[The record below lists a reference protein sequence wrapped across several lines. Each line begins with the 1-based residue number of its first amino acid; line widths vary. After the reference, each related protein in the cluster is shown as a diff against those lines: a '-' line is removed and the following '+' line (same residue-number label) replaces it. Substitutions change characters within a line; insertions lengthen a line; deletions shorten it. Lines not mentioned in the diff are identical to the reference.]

1 MALDPHVTRSE
12 VAKDVIDLALR
23 FQEGKSLDPIAQLQ
37 LLESQEKFIFLL
49 DLANGNPEA
58 LATSTSLFNG
68 DADLHKMAAV
78 NYLVHH
84 CFSEEKDPWQSLGLT
99 KGASVEEVKL
109 RYHQMIKLFHPDR
122 ALLEADQLQKIA
134 VKINHAN
141 QMLQIHHRLTAKDFL
156 NQHATSQNISPTSI
170 KFNSHPFNAQLIIKL
185 LFGFMILSLVLLYL
199 KFNLIDHEILI
210 SDRPLTKNQESKVLL
225 DSQLKIETSEPAAVL
240 GKVEEQKIQAT
251 QPPKEVQKLA
261 NQRLLTSLSNP
272 QSKTS
277 MLEMNEIKIKVIV
290 QKQDHLSLIN
300 TSPESKQ
307 SAGQDSDVIPPLTV
321 AVDQVPVKVI
331 IEEPV
336 TVAPASISQ
345 TDLKRMLINLMD
357 AYNQGNLDGLMS
369 LMGDHV
375 KVNESAGKE
384 DLRLSYA
391 MLFAKSKQREM
402 VLKDVRWR
410 LNGNKAIGTMGY
422 KAQIKNLAD
431 SSYEVQ
437 QGIFNI
443 EVTKL
448 NDRLQ
453 IVGLETIEATN

>member
-1 MALDPHVTRSE
+1 
-12 VAKDVIDLALR
+12 
-23 FQEGKSLDPIAQLQ
+23 
-37 LLESQEKFIFLL
+37 
-49 DLANGNPEA
+49 
-58 LATSTSLFNG
+58 
-68 DADLHKMAAV
+68 
-78 NYLVHH
+78 
-84 CFSEEKDPWQSLGLT
+84 
-99 KGASVEEVKL
+99 
-109 RYHQMIKLFHPDR
+109 
-122 ALLEADQLQKIA
+122 LLEADQLQKIA

-156 NQHATSQNISPTSI
+156 NQHTTSQNISPASI